1 MNTQKSQNFGTL
13 TGLVIA
19 YFAIMIA
26 AAFFL
31 IK

>member
-1 MNTQKSQNFGTL
+1 MDTQKTQNFGTL

-19 YFAIMIA
+19 YFAIIFV

-31 IK
+31 VK